1 MYTFSSRVR
10 YSETD
15 EHGQLSLLGMIN
27 YMQDCS
33 TFQSE
38 DVGAG
43 VGILESSHKAW
54 LLSSWQI
61 MIDRYPGLGERLVV
75 GTWHCSFKGIYGYRN
90 FVLQDEEGH
99 AYVRASSVWFL
110 FDTLKSTPIRVMPE
124 DTEPYGAEG
133 PPLSLAPAPRKIRVP
148 EDCVSG
154 KPIVVAGHHIDT
166 NHHVNNAQY
175 VEMARESIPEG
186 LRIREIRADYK
197 KAAVLGDVMIPRVA
211 VEGGQRWTV
220 SLDSVQGDTYA
231 VIWLQ
236 TEQQEAGDQV
246 RQPQVRPE
254 GDKDD

>member
-1 MYTFSSRVR
+1 MYTFNSRVR

-38 DVGAG
+38 DVGVG
-43 VGILESSHKAW
+43 VRNLESIHKAW
-54 LLSSWQI
+54 LLSSWRI
-61 MIDRYPGLGERLVV
+61 MIDRYPGLGEKLAA

-90 FVLQDEEGH
+90 FVLQDEGGNDF
-99 AYVRASSVWFL
+99 VRAASVWFL
-110 FDTLKSTPIRVMPE
+110 FDTEKNVPIRVRPE

-133 PPLSLAPAPRKIRVP
+133 PPLDLGPAPRKILVP
-148 EDCVSG
+148 DNCEAG

-175 VEMARESIPEG
+175 VEIARESIPEG

-197 KAAVLGDVMIPRVA
+197 KAAVLGNVIIPRVA
-211 VEGGQRWTV
+211 REDGHRWTV
-220 SLDSVQGDTYA
+220 SLDSAQGDTYA
-231 VIWLQ
+231 VIWMQ
-236 TEQQEAGDQV
+236 TE
-246 RQPQVRPE
+246 
-254 GDKDD
+254 

>member
-1 MYTFSSRVR
+1 MYTFNSRVR

-15 EHGQLSLLGMIN
+15 EHGRLSLLGMIN

-43 VGILESSHKAW
+43 VGTLESIHKAW

-61 MIDRYPGLGERLVV
+61 MIDRYPGLGEKLVA

-90 FVLQDEEGH
+90 FVLQDEDGN
-99 AYVRASSVWFL
+99 AFVRAASVWFL
-110 FDTLKSTPIRVMPE
+110 FDTAKNTPIRVQLE
-124 DTEPYGAEG
+124 DTAPYGAEG
-133 PPLSLAPAPRKIRVP
+133 PPLTLSPAPRKIPVP
-148 EDCVSG
+148 DAFKAG

-186 LRIREIRADYK
+186 LGIREIRADYK
-197 KAAVLGDVMIPRVA
+197 KAAVLGNVIIPRVSREA
-211 VEGGQRWTV
+211 GNRWTV
-220 SLDSVQGDTYA
+220 VLNSAQGDTYA
-231 VIWLQ
+231 VVWLQ
-236 TEQQEAGDQV
+236 TE
-246 RQPQVRPE
+246 
-254 GDKDD
+254 